1 MKVAI
6 DQDRCRGHGVCWTI
20 CPGVFDLNDDGYA
33 EARTSDVP
41 GEFEDAVHSAAIN
54 CPERAIAVR

>member
-20 CPGVFDLNDDGYA
+20 CPG
-33 EARTSDVP
+33 
-41 GEFEDAVHSAAIN
+41 EFEDAVHSAAVN
-54 CPERAIAVR
+54 CPERAIVVR